1 MYEKTAFNLHRERD
15 YKVQCR
21 YYCKSS
27 RWRCD
32 IFVTCIFT
40 ACWGHVYVHK
50 RKSQAVILFK
60 DFPSSTFVFQYVG
73 FFFSNAHILNDLQYI
88 HEFAI
93 LLKCNIYYFA
103 FSFIVLFSVTI
114 YILAYVGIYFGH
126 TQLSISSSVTLIFR
140 KRTCNVC
147 RFPPFLIKGSRTV
160 YKALHNSNSNI
171 RLGG

>member
-1 MYEKTAFNLHRERD
+1 MSINENHRRLFCSKTFRPAHSSFNM
-15 YKVQCR
+15 
-21 YYCKSS
+21 S
-27 RWRCD
+27 
-32 IFVTCIFT
+32 
-40 ACWGHVYVHK
+40 G
-50 RKSQAVILFK
+50 
-60 DFPSSTFVFQYVG
+60 
-73 FFFSNAHILNDLQYI
+73 FFSNAHILNDLQYI

-126 TQLSISSSVTLIFR
+126 TQYQSVRVLPWSSGSAHATCVDFR
-140 KRTCNVC
+140 L
-147 RFPPFLIKGSRTV
+147 FLIKGSRTV

>member
-1 MYEKTAFNLHRERD
+1 MSINENHRRLFCSKTFRPAHSSFNM
-15 YKVQCR
+15 
-21 YYCKSS
+21 S
-27 RWRCD
+27 
-32 IFVTCIFT
+32 
-40 ACWGHVYVHK
+40 G
-50 RKSQAVILFK
+50 
-60 DFPSSTFVFQYVG
+60 
-73 FFFSNAHILNDLQYI
+73 FFSNAHILNDLQYI